1 MSEEY
6 SLKESA
12 EKLGK
17 LVPIIEDAFGNII
30 DGFHREKLDPNWP
43 RVRLDYVDD
52 PIKLEKAR
60 IAINQCRRVVDAEER
75 GKSYGKLIEMTG
87 WTPQELAENM
97 GLSYR
102 TVMRYLPDKS
112 KEKPQLEERLTQKA
126 QLATVASQQIPVKN
140 DVEVER
146 ETPEI
151 DIMHAPIKPS
161 TTQEM
166 PATRVPCDCCD
177 LSVFY
182 PKTWKGATVCGL
194 CYDKLE
200 KGIITLP
207 RRAAEQKTKPQII
220 EPPKYKEPWLERKAH
235 MAPQISQMETLIAKA
250 LTAKAVSFESQKLF
264 CLQATTPD
272 FWFPKQ
278 NLACYLDGLD
288 VHRNRQD
295 KDELLRELLTK
306 RHGVRVLSI
315 TYEGTGQTEQ
325 DRVLAEITEAVQ

>member
-30 DGFHREKLDPNWP
+30 DGFHREKLDPDWP
-43 RVRLDYVDD
+43 RVKLDYVDD

-87 WTPQELAENM
+87 WTPRELAENT
-97 GLSYR
+97 GISER
-102 TVMRYLPDKS
+102 TIYRYLP
-112 KEKPQLEERLTQKA
+112 KEFKA
-126 QLATVASQQIPVKN
+126 SEPEQLASAKLALREQIPVKN

-151 DIMHAPIKPS
+151 DIMHAPIKTS
-161 TTQEM
+161 TAQEM

-182 PKTWKGATVCGL
+182 PKKWKEATVCGL

-207 RRAAEQKTKPQII
+207 RRAAEQKPKPQII

-235 MAPQISQMETLIAKA
+235 MAPQISQMETFIAKA
-250 LTAKAVSFESQKLF
+250 LTAKAMSFESQKLF

-278 NLACYLDGLD
+278 NLACYLDGLN

-315 TYEGTGQTEQ
+315 TYEGTDQTEQ
-325 DRVLAEITEAVQ
+325 DRVLAEITEAIQ

>member
-30 DGFHREKLDPNWP
+30 DGFHREKLDPKWP
-43 RVRLDYVDD
+43 RIRLDHVND

-87 WTPQELAENM
+87 WTPKQLAENTGIKYTTIM
-97 GLSYR
+97 
-102 TVMRYLPDKS
+102 TYLPDKF
-112 KEKPQLEERLTQKA
+112 KEKSWVQKPPEPITKA
-126 QLATVASQQIPVKN
+126 VIDPRENVKD
-140 DVEVER
+140 DVEVAP

-151 DIMHAPIKPS
+151 NIKPS
-161 TTQEM
+161 TPEM
-166 PATRVPCDCCD
+166 PTTRVPCDCCD

-182 PKTWKGATVCGL
+182 PKKWKDATVCGL

-207 RRAAEQKTKPQII
+207 RRAAEQTVKPRII

-235 MAPQISQMETLIAKA
+235 MAPQVSQMETLIAKA
-250 LTAKAVSFESQKLF
+250 LTAKEVSFESQKLF
-264 CLQATTPD
+264 CLQSTRPD

-278 NLACYLDGLD
+278 NLACYLDGLN

-315 TYEGTGQTEQ
+315 TYEGTGEAEQ
-325 DRVLAEITEAVQ
+325 DRVLAQITEAVQ